1 MNKQIIEYIQSLA
14 AEIHFSGSVFV
25 KQGDQILADYSFGL
39 ANRSE
44 KMNNV
49 SDTKFGIASGSK
61 LFTAIA
67 ICQLAEEGR
76 LSYHSLLG
84 DCLNQSFPH
93 FSQEITIHQLL
104 THTSG
109 IPDYFDEEVME
120 DYEDLWINKPMY
132 HVRGPK
138 DFLPLFQN
146 EKMKYDPGSKFH
158 YNNAGYILLG
168 LIVEQ
173 VSGMAFTDYVE
184 KNIFERVGMD
194 AGYFETDSLPSKAAL
209 GYIDQSDGS
218 WKTNIFSL
226 PAKGGPDGGAYITA
240 CGIIQ
245 LWEALTAGRLL
256 DKQNVQQLLAPHIRV
271 DDSTA
276 YGYGIWMKTE
286 KHSVTKHI
294 LMGYDPGV
302 NFRAA
307 FYPHPSL
314 CISVCS
320 NQSGGAFDM
329 IKGIESE
336 LMKEMT
342 S

>member
-1 MNKQIIEYIQSLA
+1 MNKQIIEYIQSMA

-25 KQGDQILADYSFGL
+25 KQGDKILADCSFGL

-44 KMNNV
+44 MMTNV

-67 ICQLAEEGR
+67 ICQLVEEGR
-76 LSYHSLLG
+76 VSYHSLLG
-84 DCLNQSFPH
+84 DCLNLFFPH
-93 FSQEITIHQLL
+93 FSQEISIHQLL

-120 DYEDLWINKPMY
+120 DYEELWINKPMY
-132 HVRGPK
+132 HVRGPE
-138 DFLPLFQN
+138 DLLPFFQN
-146 EKMKYDPGSKFH
+146 ERMKHSPGSEFH
-158 YNNAGYILLG
+158 YNNAGFILLG
-168 LIVEQ
+168 LIIEQ
-173 VSGMAFTDYVE
+173 VSGMSFTDYVE
-184 KNIFERVGMD
+184 KNIFQRVGLD
-194 AGYFETDSLPSKAAL
+194 AGYFETDRLPSKTAL

-226 PAKGGPDGGAYITA
+226 PAKGGPDGGAYTTA
-240 CGIIQ
+240 CGMIQ
-245 LWEALTAGRLL
+245 LWEALTEGRLL
-256 DKQNVQQLLAPHIRV
+256 DKKTVQQLLTPHTMV

-286 KHSVTKHI
+286 NHAVTKYI

-307 FYPHPSL
+307 FHKHSSL
-314 CISVCS
+314 SISVCS
-320 NQSGGAFDM
+320 NQSGGAFEM

-336 LMKEMT
+336 VMKEIT